1 MNFSGVISSETP
13 TYKIY
18 IKIFIKISS
27 PRFAPNRVRGAI
39 SSIVSEMS
47 EKWER
52 NLAKKNFSRE
62 WKIAWKKLIFPNS
75 DVSFLILADSDR
87 DSDRKSRFLD
97 RDWKEKETS
106 KASKLK
112 AKIKSERSGGDSG
125 WGTPNSRYKGL
136 TWMTFCSYR
145 TLICAIEKFSTRK
158 WFFAP
163 IFTCTPIFWHKSLS
177 ARNLDQFRAEWFL
190 CRKKILSKHFRLEKI
205 SIDSVERTQ
214 HTNNPFL
221 YTFRFI
227 NLTLY

>member
-1 MNFSGVISSETP
+1 MRKKFSE
-13 TYKIY
+13 
-18 IKIFIKISS
+18 
-27 PRFAPNRVRGAI
+27 
-39 SSIVSEMS
+39 
-47 EKWER
+47 
-52 NLAKKNFSRE
+52 KNFSRE

-190 CRKKILSKHFRLEKI
+190 CRKKNPVKTFSTRKPDIGADPAFSTRKNFDWLCRTHATHQQSI
-205 SIDSVERTQ
+205 S
-214 HTNNPFL
+214 L
-221 YTFRFI
+221 YISLHKSHLVLIRHWLKFQDRKK
-227 NLTLY
+227 L